1 MRVKLKQSMIERKLK
16 ENGDELK
23 RAREELRISV
33 EQLEHLASDAEQA
46 RLRAMVS
53 ETPLA
58 EQEYREAARHADK
71 MQRHH
76 DDLLERIITLET
88 RQDELLDEMMAS

>member
-1 MRVKLKQSMIERKLK
+1 MIERKLR

-23 RAREELRISV
+23 RARE
-33 EQLEHLASDAEQA
+33 QLEIALEQMQHLQGDAEEA

-58 EQEYREAARHADK
+58 EQEHIEAARHAEK
-71 MQRHH
+71 MHRHH
-76 DDLLERIITLET
+76 TELRERILHLET
-88 RQDELLDEMMAS
+88 RQDELLDEMMTS